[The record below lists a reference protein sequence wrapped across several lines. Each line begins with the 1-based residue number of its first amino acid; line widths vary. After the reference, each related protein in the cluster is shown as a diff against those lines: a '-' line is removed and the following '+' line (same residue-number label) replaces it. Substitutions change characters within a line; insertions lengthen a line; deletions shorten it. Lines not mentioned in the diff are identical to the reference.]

1 MNSQSDSNTF
11 LENLIQ
17 SNAQA
22 MEEIQET
29 PYQPIFYAVPKAW
42 LGNWMK
48 LLGQAVEFQPTLYQK
63 ISLLTTRQ
71 ELEQMLAQQRQILL
85 AEKQDT
91 LKKIDRTLQR
101 DGSVREKF
109 SSDTSKLLSENL
121 KAMEDTAQRLEQRIM
136 KRVALTSILSAVLS
150 ALACGVLLHLA
161 GL

>member
-11 LENLIQ
+11 LEKLVQ

-42 LGNWMK
+42 LENWMK

-85 AEKQDT
+85 AEKQET
-91 LKKIDRTLQR
+91 LKKIDRTLQQ
-101 DGSVREKF
+101 DGSAREKF

-121 KAMEDTAQRLEQRIM
+121 KAMKDTVQRLEKRIL
-136 KRVALTSILSAVLS
+136 KRVAWTSILSAALS
-150 ALACGVLLHLA
+150 ALACGVLLHLV
-161 GL
+161 L

>member
-11 LENLIQ
+11 LEDLIQ

-22 MEEIQET
+22 IEEIRET
-29 PYQPIFYAVPKAW
+29 PYQPIVYAVPKVW
-42 LGNWMK
+42 LENWMK
-48 LLGQAVEFQPTLYQK
+48 LLEQAAEFQPTLYQM
-63 ISLLTTRQ
+63 ISLLATQQ
-71 ELEQMLAQQRQILL
+71 ELEQMHAQEWQILL
-85 AEKQDT
+85 AEKQEA

-121 KAMEDTAQRLEQRIM
+121 KAMEDTARRLEQQIL

-161 GL
+161 A

>member
-22 MEEIQET
+22 MEEIQKT

-42 LGNWMK
+42 LESWMN
-48 LLGQAVEFQPTLYQK
+48 LLQQAVEFQPTLYQM
-63 ISLLTTRQ
+63 ISLLATRQ
-71 ELEQMLAQQRQILL
+71 ELEQMHAQEWQILL
-85 AEKQDT
+85 AEKQEA
-91 LKKIDRTLQR
+91 LKKIDRMLQQ
-101 DGSVREKF
+101 DGSEREKF
-109 SSDTSKLLSENL
+109 FSDTSKMLSENL
-121 KAMEDTAQRLEQRIM
+121 KAMEDTAQRLERRVL

-161 GL
+161 G

>member
-11 LENLIQ
+11 LEKLVQ
-17 SNAQA
+17 SNAKA

-42 LGNWMK
+42 LENWMK

-71 ELEQMLAQQRQILL
+71 ELEQMHAQEWQILL
-85 AEKQDT
+85 AEKQET
-91 LKKIDRTLQR
+91 LKKIDRTLQQ

-109 SSDTSKLLSENL
+109 SSDTSKMLSENL
-121 KAMEDTAQRLEQRIM
+121 KAMEATAQRLEKRIL
-136 KRVALTSILSAVLS
+136 KRVAWTSVLSAVLS
-150 ALACGVLLHLA
+150 ALACGVLLHLE
-161 GL
+161 L

>member
-42 LGNWMK
+42 LESWMK
-48 LLGQAVEFQPTLYQK
+48 LLEQAVEFQPTLYQK
-63 ISLLTTRQ
+63 ISFLTTRQ
-71 ELEQMLAQQRQILL
+71 ELEQMHAQEWQILL
-85 AEKQDT
+85 AEKQET
-91 LKKIDRTLQR
+91 LKKIDRMLQQ
-101 DGSVREKF
+101 DGNEREKF
-109 SSDTSKLLSENL
+109 SSDTSKMLSENL
-121 KAMEDTAQRLEQRIM
+121 KAMEDTVQRLERRVL
-136 KRVALTSILSAVLS
+136 KRVALTSTLSAVLS

-161 GL
+161 G

>member
-17 SNAQA
+17 SNAQS

-29 PYQPIFYAVPKAW
+29 PYQPIVYAVPKAW
-42 LGNWMK
+42 QESWMK
-48 LLGQAVEFQPTLYQK
+48 LLGQAAEFQPTLYRM
-63 ISLLTTRQ
+63 ISLLATRQ
-71 ELEQMLAQQRQILL
+71 ELEQMHAQEWQILL

-101 DGSVREKF
+101 DESVREKF
-109 SSDTSKLLSENL
+109 SSDTSKMLSENL
-121 KAMEDTAQRLEQRIM
+121 KAMEDTAQRLERRVL

-150 ALACGVLLHLA
+150 ALACGVLLHFA
-161 GL
+161 G

>member
-22 MEEIQET
+22 VEEIQET
-29 PYQPIFYAVPKAW
+29 PYQPIVYAVPKAW
-42 LGNWMK
+42 LESWMK
-48 LLGQAVEFQPTLYQK
+48 LLEQAAEFQPTLYQK

-71 ELEQMLAQQRQILL
+71 ELEQMHAQQRQILL

-91 LKKIDRTLQR
+91 LKKIDRMLQQ
-101 DGSVREKF
+101 DGSEREKF
-109 SSDTSKLLSENL
+109 SSDTSKLLSDNL
-121 KAMEDTAQRLEQRIM
+121 KAMEDTAQRLERRVL

-161 GL
+161 G

>member
-1 MNSQSDSNTF
+1 MSSMSDSNTF

-22 MEEIQET
+22 MEEIRET

-42 LGNWMK
+42 LESWMK
-48 LLGQAVEFQPTLYQK
+48 LLEQAVEFQPTLYRM

-85 AEKQDT
+85 AEKQEM
-91 LKKIDRTLQR
+91 LKKIDRTLQQ
-101 DGSVREKF
+101 DGNVREKF
-109 SSDTSKLLSENL
+109 SSDTSKMLSEKL
-121 KAMEDTAQRLEQRIM
+121 KAMEATAQRLEQRIL

-161 GL
+161 G

>member
-42 LGNWMK
+42 LESWMN

-85 AEKQDT
+85 AEKQET
-91 LKKIDRTLQR
+91 LKKIDRTLQQ

-121 KAMEDTAQRLEQRIM
+121 KAMEDTALRLEKRIL
-136 KRVALTSILSAVLS
+136 KRVAWTSILSAVLS

-161 GL
+161 G

>member
-1 MNSQSDSNTF
+1 MNSQPDSNIF
-11 LENLIQ
+11 LGKLVQ

-42 LGNWMK
+42 LESWMK
-48 LLGQAVEFQPTLYQK
+48 LLQQAVEFQPTLYRM

-85 AEKQDT
+85 AEKQET

-109 SSDTSKLLSENL
+109 SSGTSKLLSESIR
-121 KAMEDTAQRLEQRIM
+121 AMEDTAQRLEKRIL
-136 KRVALTSILSAVLS
+136 KRVALTSILSAALS
-150 ALACGVLLHLA
+150 ALACGVLLHLT
-161 GL
+161 G